1 MDLNDKTDDEIL
13 LIANPVMDNLMDGAT
28 ERDWAKHTLHFTDG
42 AKASLTEAEL
52 LRQCE
57 QYQSTHGVFKERVF
71 MGITR
76 HPDYTN
82 IIWKQ
87 TMTKASGEYMAFL
100 TLVQKE
106 SEYLVIRCW
115 VDLWDLKK

>member
-71 MGITR
+71 YGYYQTSRLHQYCMETNDDKSQRGIYGVSDFGTER
-76 HPDYTN
+76 VR
-82 IIWKQ
+82 I
-87 TMTKASGEYMAFL
+87 SGYQML
-100 TLVQKE
+100 G
-106 SEYLVIRCW
+106 
-115 VDLWDLKK
+115 